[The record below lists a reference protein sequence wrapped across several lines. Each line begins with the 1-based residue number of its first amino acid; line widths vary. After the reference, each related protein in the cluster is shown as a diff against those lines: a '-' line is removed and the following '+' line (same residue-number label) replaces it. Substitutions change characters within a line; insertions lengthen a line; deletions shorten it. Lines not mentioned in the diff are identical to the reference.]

1 MSITSDRP
9 ADDLPVIQ
17 QVHKSKEWV
26 SSLIEETIE
35 PELPIID
42 AHHHFSDHWGGYLGE
57 DLLGDMR
64 TGHRVQATVYIQC
77 GYGYRNIGPDAFKPV
92 GEVET
97 VVAITQSL
105 LAQHKQDAGIAAGI
119 VGYADLALGDRV
131 SAVLAEMVQAGQ
143 GRLRGIRYS
152 AARHPDFRHGV
163 LSRALPDIL
172 LDTQFRLGFACLER
186 HGLSFDSWTY
196 HQQLDQVVDLAR
208 AFPGTQ
214 IIVNHIGGLLGVGP
228 YKDKPSL
235 ARQEWLKSIRLLAGC
250 ENVVMKLGGLG
261 TAVFGYDF
269 SGRTTPPSS
278 RELADVWAPDFTTCI
293 DLFGADRCMF
303 ESNFPVDRSVGSYH
317 VLWNA
322 FKRIAADASSDEK
335 AALFHDTAERVYRL
349 NPVSR

>member
-1 MSITSDRP
+1 MSVTGDLP
-9 ADDLPVIQ
+9 VDELPVIQ

-26 SSLIEETIE
+26 CSLMEEAIE

-64 TGHRVQATVYIQC
+64 AGHRVKATVYIQC
-77 GYGYRNIGPDAFKPV
+77 GYGYRSTGPEAFKPV

-97 VVAITQSL
+97 VVAIAQSL
-105 LAQHKQDAGIAAGI
+105 QASQQKDSGVAAGI
-119 VGYADLALGDRV
+119 VGYADLVLGDRV
-131 SAVLAEMVQAGQ
+131 RDVLAELVQAGQ
-143 GRLRGIRYS
+143 GRFRGIRYS
-152 AARHPDFRHGV
+152 AARHPAFRHGV

-172 LDTQFRLGFACLER
+172 QDTRFREGFACLER
-186 HGLSFDSWTY
+186 HGLSFDCWTY
-196 HQQLDQVVDLAR
+196 HPQLDQVVELAR
-208 AFPGTQ
+208 AFPRTQ

-228 YKDKPSL
+228 YKDRRSH
-235 ARQEWLKSIRLLAGC
+235 ARQEWLASITRLASC
-250 ENVVMKLGGLG
+250 ENAVMKLGGLG

-278 RELADVWAPDFTTCI
+278 KELADLWAPDFMTCI

-322 FKRIAADASSDEK
+322 FKRIAANASADEK
-335 AALFHDTAERVYRL
+335 AALFHDTAARVYRL
-349 NPVSR
+349 NTA